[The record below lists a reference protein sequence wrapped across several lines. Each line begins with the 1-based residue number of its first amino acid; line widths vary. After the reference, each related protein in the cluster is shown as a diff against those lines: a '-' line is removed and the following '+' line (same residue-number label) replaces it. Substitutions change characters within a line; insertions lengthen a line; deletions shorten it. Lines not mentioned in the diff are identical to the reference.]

1 MPTERDTQLFLPRT
15 INVQNPLPISGLR
28 GHKTDT
34 CYWTRASGRPAEFLS
49 GTPGTLWRMQWIPIG
64 TGHEL
69 AIRDGMIVARNSKGK
84 ELASVPPAA
93 RKTAVW
99 EDLDATLSFLHTH
112 DAEAGAEVERWLLRS
127 LPVPRT
133 VLAEVWADEAWRSW
147 LTDLVIAADDGK
159 VAGFLRAADANGL
172 GIVDLDGESVTIT
185 AERVLLPHP
194 ALLADLDDLRE
205 FAVELGIKQRFDQ
218 LFREVHRRPD
228 DISPDVVELAQYAG
242 GEFEQLRFAAGRASS
257 AGFKVSG
264 GYATCL
270 CFEDGEPVTARYWI
284 GADSPEFET
293 VTGDLHWVR
302 DDRIVPVAEVGPLAY
317 SEGVRMAAHIF
328 AGRKVKADKD
338 ER

>member
-1 MPTERDTQLFLPRT
+1 
-15 INVQNPLPISGLR
+15 
-28 GHKTDT
+28 
-34 CYWTRASGRPAEFLS
+34 
-49 GTPGTLWRMQWIPIG
+49 MQWIPTG

-69 AIRDGMIVARNSKGK
+69 AIRDGVIVARNSKGK

-93 RKTAVW
+93 RKTAAW
-99 EDLDATLSFLHTH
+99 EDLDAALSFLHTH

-127 LPVPRT
+127 LPVPRA
-133 VLAEVWADEAWRSW
+133 VLAEVWPDEAWRSW
-147 LTDLVIAADDGK
+147 LTDLVVAADDGK
-159 VAGFLRAADANGL
+159 VAGFLRAADPCGL
-172 GIVDLDGESVTIT
+172 GVVDLDGESVTIT

-228 DISPDVVELAQYAG
+228 GIAPEVVELTQYAG

-270 CFEDGEPVTARYWI
+270 CFEDGEPIMARYWI
-284 GADSPEFET
+284 GAESPECET

-302 DDRIVPVAEVGPLAY
+302 NDRIVPVAEVGPLAY

>member
-1 MPTERDTQLFLPRT
+1 M
-15 INVQNPLPISGLR
+15 V
-28 GHKTDT
+28 
-34 CYWTRASGRPAEFLS
+34 AS
-49 GTPGTLWRMQWIPIG
+49 
-64 TGHEL
+64 
-69 AIRDGMIVARNSKGK
+69 
-84 ELASVPPAA
+84 
-93 RKTAVW
+93 
-99 EDLDATLSFLHTH
+99 
-112 DAEAGAEVERWLLRS
+112 
-127 LPVPRT
+127 
-133 VLAEVWADEAWRSW
+133 
-147 LTDLVIAADDGK
+147 DDGK
-159 VAGFLRAADANGL
+159 VAGFLRAADPCGL
-172 GIVDLDGESVTIT
+172 GVVDLDGESVTIT

-228 DISPDVVELAQYAG
+228 GIAPEVVELTQYAG

-270 CFEDGEPVTARYWI
+270 CFEDGEPIMARYWI
-284 GADSPEFET
+284 GAESPECET

-302 DDRIVPVAEVGPLAY
+302 NDRIVPVAEVGPLAY

>member
-1 MPTERDTQLFLPRT
+1 M
-15 INVQNPLPISGLR
+15 
-28 GHKTDT
+28 
-34 CYWTRASGRPAEFLS
+34 
-49 GTPGTLWRMQWIPIG
+49 
-64 TGHEL
+64 
-69 AIRDGMIVARNSKGK
+69 
-84 ELASVPPAA
+84 PPAA
-93 RKTAVW
+93 RKTSAW
-99 EDLDATLSFLHTH
+99 EDLDAALSFLHTH

-127 LPVPRT
+127 LPVPRA

-147 LTDLVIAADDGK
+147 LTDLVVASDDGK
-159 VAGFLRAADANGL
+159 VAGFLRAADPCGL
-172 GIVDLDGESVTIT
+172 GVVDLDGESVTIT

-228 DISPDVVELAQYAG
+228 GIAPEVVELTQYAG

-270 CFEDGEPVTARYWI
+270 CFEDGEPIMARYWI
-284 GADSPEFET
+284 GAESPECET

-302 DDRIVPVAEVGPLAY
+302 NDRIVPVAEVGPLAY

>member
-1 MPTERDTQLFLPRT
+1 M
-15 INVQNPLPISGLR
+15 
-28 GHKTDT
+28 
-34 CYWTRASGRPAEFLS
+34 
-49 GTPGTLWRMQWIPIG
+49 WRMQWIPTG

-69 AIRDGMIVARNSKGK
+69 AIRDGVIVARNSKGK
-84 ELASVPPAA
+84 ELASVPPAV
-93 RKTAVW
+93 RKTAAW
-99 EDLDATLSFLHTH
+99 EDLDAALSFLHTH
-112 DAEAGAEVERWLLRS
+112 DTEAGAEVERWLLRS
-127 LPVPRT
+127 LPVPRA
-133 VLAEVWADEAWRSW
+133 VLAEVWPDEAWRSW
-147 LTDLVIAADDGK
+147 LTDLVVAADDGK
-159 VAGFLRAADANGL
+159 VAGFLRAADPGGL
-172 GIVDLDGESVTIT
+172 GVVDLDGESVTIT

-218 LFREVHRRPD
+218 LFREVHRRPA
-228 DISPDVVELAQYAG
+228 DIAPEVVELTQYAG

-270 CFEDGEPVTARYWI
+270 CFEDGEPITARYWI
-284 GADSPEFET
+284 GAESPEYET

-302 DDRIVPVAEVGPLAY
+302 DDHIVPVAEVGPLAY

-328 AGRKVKADKD
+328 SGRKVKADKD

>member
-1 MPTERDTQLFLPRT
+1 MVTTQRNPITGLATNPRADETRSRPDPGRVLSEAPDT
-15 INVQNPLPISGLR
+15 S
-28 GHKTDT
+28 
-34 CYWTRASGRPAEFLS
+34 
-49 GTPGTLWRMQWIPIG
+49 WRMQWIPTG

-69 AIRDGMIVARNSKGK
+69 AIRDGVIVARNSKGK

-93 RKTAVW
+93 RKTAAW
-99 EDLDATLSFLHTH
+99 EDLDAALSFLHTH

-127 LPVPRT
+127 LPVPRA
-133 VLAEVWADEAWRSW
+133 VLAEVWPDEAWRSW
-147 LTDLVIAADDGK
+147 LTDLVVAADDGK
-159 VAGFLRAADANGL
+159 VAGFLRAADSGGL
-172 GIVDLDGESVTIT
+172 GVVDLDGESVTIT

-218 LFREVHRRPD
+218 LFREVHRRPA
-228 DISPDVVELAQYAG
+228 DIAPEVVELTQYAG

-270 CFEDGEPVTARYWI
+270 CFEDGEPITARYWI
-284 GADSPEFET
+284 GADSPECET
-293 VTGDLHWVR
+293 VTGNLHWVR
-302 DDRIVPVAEVGPLAY
+302 NDHIVPVAEVGPLAY

>member
-1 MPTERDTQLFLPRT
+1 MSEAPD
-15 INVQNPLPISGLR
+15 
-28 GHKTDT
+28 
-34 CYWTRASGRPAEFLS
+34 
-49 GTPGTLWRMQWIPIG
+49 TLWRMQWIPTG

-69 AIRDGMIVARNSKGK
+69 AIRDGVIVARNSKGK

-93 RKTAVW
+93 RKTSASW
-99 EDLDATLSFLHTH
+99 LCRKDRAASRSSH
-112 DAEAGAEVERWLLRS
+112 AEAGAEVERWLLRS
-127 LPVPRT
+127 LPVPRA

-147 LTDLVIAADDGK
+147 LTDLVVASDDGK
-159 VAGFLRAADANGL
+159 VAGFLRAADPCGL
-172 GIVDLDGESVTIT
+172 GVVDLDGESVTIT

-228 DISPDVVELAQYAG
+228 DISPDVVELATRVL
-242 GEFEQLRFAAGRASS
+242 GELEQLRFAAGRASS

-284 GADSPEFET
+284 GADSPEF
-293 VTGDLHWVR
+293 
-302 DDRIVPVAEVGPLAY
+302 
-317 SEGVRMAAHIF
+317 
-328 AGRKVKADKD
+328 
-338 ER
+338 